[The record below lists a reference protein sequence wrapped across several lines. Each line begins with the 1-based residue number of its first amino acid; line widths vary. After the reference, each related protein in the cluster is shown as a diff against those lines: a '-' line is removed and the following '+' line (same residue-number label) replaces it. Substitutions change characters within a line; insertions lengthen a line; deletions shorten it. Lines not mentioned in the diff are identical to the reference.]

1 MNKYKVLVPKAI
13 GAGTFGEKFPDS
25 IISIKNES
33 HTQSFVSIGN
43 LDTQTEAENLQKY
56 IKTKFFR
63 TLLSVLKKTP
73 DVTPPKFSFVPMQDF
88 TASSDIDWS
97 KSVAEIDQQLY
108 KKYWLDEKE
117 IDFIESHVKEMK

>member
-1 MNKYKVLVPKAI
+1 MALSTEWVALKTGQV
-13 GAGTFGEKFPDS
+13 GFGGVEYS
-25 IISIKNES
+25 
-33 HTQSFVSIGN
+33 
-43 LDTQTEAENLQKY
+43 
-56 IKTKFFR
+56 KTKFFR
-63 TLLSVLKKTP
+63 TLLSVLNKTP